1 MGEVIRLL
9 AEQGELRE
17 VAIGESPGES
27 PGIRIPGGVREV
39 IGQRLNRLSELC
51 NQTLVT
57 AAVIGR
63 EFDFKLLRTL
73 MDDLTETS
81 LLELVDEALQAHVI
95 EELPQGKERYQFSHA
110 LIQETL
116 SGELSTSRKVRLH
129 ARIAE
134 ALEEIYGA
142 NVEARAA
149 ELAHHFVEAESVL
162 GTEKLVHYS
171 NLAGDRALVAYAY
184 EEAQALFQR
193 GLVAKG
199 VPLEGTEPAK
209 DAEAAALLFGLG
221 RAQAATPGRRRFE
234 TVATMRRAFDY
245 YAEAGDVDQAVEVVE
260 DPLFI
265 GGTEGGRETQVGARA
280 LQLVPQDSHAA
291 GRLLCNY
298 GYIIYHETA
307 EYERAKEA
315 FDRAIAIA
323 RHEGD
328 TALEARAL
336 GNAAH
341 VDTDE
346 LRWEEG
352 LEKALQAIE
361 RAAQANEPFAE
372 FLGQRTAYEALRAVG
387 DFGRAR
393 IHADAGLA
401 LAERP
406 GMTGR
411 LDRALYF
418 TVVVAHQGG
427 DWRAARTYSDRALE
441 VGPQN
446 MLALGCRTRLE
457 YEVGDFSQ
465 GEAYLERLVQA
476 MRRAAPGPTQYYAI
490 PALVI
495 AEVSRITGDTH
506 RFKDAEE
513 AAGIILSSPNTIPH
527 YDMCARIGLA
537 LMSVQRGDVTAAAEQ
552 YTALKPASGTLLAL
566 DMGTIDR
573 RLGLL
578 AKTMDN
584 LDQATVHFE
593 DALAFC
599 RKAGYRPELA
609 WTCHD
614 YAEASGTT
622 PATTSRQY
630 PCWMRP

>member
-361 RAAQANEPFAE
+361 RAAQANEPFRRI
-372 FLGQRTAYEALRAVG
+372 LGPAHCLRG
-387 DFGRAR
+387 
-393 IHADAGLA
+393 
-401 LAERP
+401 
-406 GMTGR
+406 
-411 LDRALYF
+411 
-418 TVVVAHQGG
+418 
-427 DWRAARTYSDRALE
+427 
-441 VGPQN
+441 
-446 MLALGCRTRLE
+446 
-457 YEVGDFSQ
+457 
-465 GEAYLERLVQA
+465 
-476 MRRAAPGPTQYYAI
+476 TQ
-490 PALVI
+490 
-495 AEVSRITGDTH
+495 SHG
-506 RFKDAEE
+506 
-513 AAGIILSSPNTIPH
+513 
-527 YDMCARIGLA
+527 
-537 LMSVQRGDVTAAAEQ
+537 
-552 YTALKPASGTLLAL
+552 
-566 DMGTIDR
+566 
-573 RLGLL
+573 
-578 AKTMDN
+578 
-584 LDQATVHFE
+584 
-593 DALAFC
+593 
-599 RKAGYRPELA
+599 
-609 WTCHD
+609 
-614 YAEASGTT
+614 
-622 PATTSRQY
+622 
-630 PCWMRP
+630 